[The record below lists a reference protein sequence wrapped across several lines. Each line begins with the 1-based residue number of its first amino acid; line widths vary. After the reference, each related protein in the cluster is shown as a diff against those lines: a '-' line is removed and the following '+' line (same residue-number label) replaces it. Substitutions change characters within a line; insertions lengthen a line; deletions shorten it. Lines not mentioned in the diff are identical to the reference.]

1 MYSFSDLM
9 ETNALLLKI
18 LKNCEKSV
26 GDYIFSQILNSSKIT
41 PDEYDFIVDSL
52 NEHFEFTLTIPI
64 SLN

>member
-1 MYSFSDLM
+1 MLGFGELI

-26 GDYIFSQILNSSKIT
+26 GDYIFSQILYSAKLT
-41 PDEYDFIVDSL
+41 QDEYEFIADVL
-52 NEHFEFTLTIPI
+52 QNPYEFTLTVPM